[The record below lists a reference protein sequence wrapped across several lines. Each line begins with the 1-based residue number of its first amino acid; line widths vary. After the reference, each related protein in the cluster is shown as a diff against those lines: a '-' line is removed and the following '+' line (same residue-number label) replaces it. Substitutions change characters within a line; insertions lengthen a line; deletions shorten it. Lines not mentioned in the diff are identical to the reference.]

1 MDILNYHQIKES
13 LPSRVQLVA
22 ISKTKPDE
30 DIMVLYG
37 EGQRVFGENRVQEL
51 TEKHDRL
58 PKDIIWHMVGHLQRN
73 KVKDIAPFVD
83 TIQSGDSKRILKAI
97 NKEAEKNNRIIK
109 VLLQIKIADEDS
121 KYGWDFGTLL
131 EYLEEGPLFDMR
143 NIMIRG
149 VMGMATFTDN
159 EDQVAQEFKTLKEYY
174 LILKEKYF
182 GDNFK
187 HISMGMSGDYP
198 IAIEEGSTMIRLG
211 SSLFGERH

>member
-30 DIMVLYG
+30 DIMALYG

-211 SSLFGERH
+211 SSLFGERK